1 LRQIGFHCS
10 LAEALEEEE
19 ASEEEAS
26 SRRIQKSS
34 KSVYENS
41 YAQTCPST
49 P

>member
-1 LRQIGFHCS
+1 LCQIGFHCS
-10 LAEALEEEE
+10 LGEALEEEE
-19 ASEEEAS
+19 EEA

-34 KSVYENS
+34 KLGYENS

>member
-1 LRQIGFHCS
+1 
-10 LAEALEEEE
+10 LEEEE
-19 ASEEEAS
+19 DEEA